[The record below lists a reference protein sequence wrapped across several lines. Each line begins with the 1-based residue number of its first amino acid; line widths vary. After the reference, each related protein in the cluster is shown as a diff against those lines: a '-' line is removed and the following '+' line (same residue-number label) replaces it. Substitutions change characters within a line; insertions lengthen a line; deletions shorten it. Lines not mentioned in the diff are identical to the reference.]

1 MLLLSKIIA
10 TLPMPSCP
18 DKKARTDGMWDAT
31 VAFCFFFRETIPRTA
46 LRLHAII
53 ERVVPKRASDP
64 SDIP

>member
-1 MLLLSKIIA
+1 
-10 TLPMPSCP
+10 MPSCP